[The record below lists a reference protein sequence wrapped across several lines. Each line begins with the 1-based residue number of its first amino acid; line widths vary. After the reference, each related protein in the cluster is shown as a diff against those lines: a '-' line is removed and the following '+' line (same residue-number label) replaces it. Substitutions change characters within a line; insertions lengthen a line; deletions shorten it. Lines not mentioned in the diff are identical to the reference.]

1 MASITYHHEAS
12 RLWSKFHPRDA
23 TRSLCCAV
31 GPWQC
36 YGSRVKE
43 VHSKQAQAPVSL
55 RLICGFTQRSLPPPS
70 SPMMALF
77 DKFALRRGVG
87 LTNNRTCPAGFY
99 SKLSYKGREDCQ
111 FCAPI
116 PDRHE
121 ICTGRYVSTELRQG
135 RVFGP

>member
-1 MASITYHHEAS
+1 
-12 RLWSKFHPRDA
+12 
-23 TRSLCCAV
+23 
-31 GPWQC
+31 
-36 YGSRVKE
+36 
-43 VHSKQAQAPVSL
+43 
-55 RLICGFTQRSLPPPS
+55 
-70 SPMMALF
+70 MMALF

-87 LTNNRTCPAGFY
+87 LTNDRTCPAGFY

-135 RVFGP
+135 AFSVPDAGADITTGFLGMNSGRYNLVSLETQRSRI